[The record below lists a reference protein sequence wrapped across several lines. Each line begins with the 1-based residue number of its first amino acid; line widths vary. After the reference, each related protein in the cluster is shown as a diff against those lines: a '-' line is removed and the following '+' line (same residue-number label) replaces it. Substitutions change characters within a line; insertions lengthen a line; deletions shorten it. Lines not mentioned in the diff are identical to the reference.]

1 MDLMEFKHAV
11 QNSFAD
17 IIQEYQFD
25 LIKVNEDEIMLLNPN
40 YALTIWKSREGIDIY
55 YLFLNQLEKVKITNF
70 LFSNYKKDLLANILP
85 ANNLADKISK
95 GLLIHSRGLRK
106 YFPELLAGKAKWIGA
121 FKNNQFYNEAR
132 EINNDELAAYQG
144 GI

>member
-1 MDLMEFKHAV
+1 MEFKHAV

-17 IIQEYQFD
+17 IIQEYQFN
-25 LIKVNEDEIMLLNPN
+25 LIKINEDEIMLLHPN

-55 YLFLNQLEKVKITNF
+55 YLFLNRLEKVKITNF
-70 LFSNYKKDLLANILP
+70 LFPSYEKSLLTNIVL
-85 ANNLADKISK
+85 ANNLADKISN

-106 YFPELLAGKAKWIGA
+106 YFPELLAGKIDWIDA
-121 FKNNQFYNEAR
+121 FKNNYFYNEPR
-132 EINNDELAAYQG
+132 EINNDELAAYQI